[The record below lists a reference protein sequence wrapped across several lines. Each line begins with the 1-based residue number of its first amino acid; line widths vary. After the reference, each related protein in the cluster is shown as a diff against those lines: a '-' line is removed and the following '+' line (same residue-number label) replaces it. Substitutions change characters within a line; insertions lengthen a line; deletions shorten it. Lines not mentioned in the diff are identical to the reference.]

1 MNNSPHGIALVLSKT
16 GVIQQELYNSI
27 GVNCSVGQLL
37 PTIFSKHDFR
47 NALTM
52 LQKLKTDNIVVDM
65 PLAMDLGGQ
74 PTSIYFSGVCNED
87 NLVVIG
93 TNSQGADTALYDE
106 LTLLNNELA
115 NNLRDAIKQIHKNNS
130 VTEPDLDAFT
140 KLNNDLVNTQRELS
154 KTNKQLEVL
163 NEQKN
168 QLIGVAAH
176 DLRNPL
182 TVISGY
188 IQFVK
193 SYSDNLTDS
202 QIQMLS
208 KATDAADRMIVML
221 EELLDLS
228 EIESGNVN
236 LKLQLIDF
244 IALIELNIELNQV
257 IADKKNIKINF
268 MRESIPLVAFDA
280 AKIEQVINNIL
291 SNGIKYSHQD
301 TVIEVILTQK
311 EKMMELIIQDQGQGI
326 PEKELEKIF
335 QPYATTSVK
344 ATAGEKST
352 GLGLAI
358 TQKIVQAHGGSI
370 TVESELGKGSS
381 FIIHLP
387 IRTEITKQS

>member
-1 MNNSPHGIALVLSKT
+1 MSTNKSTQGIALVLSKS
-16 GVIQQELYNSI
+16 GIIQQVLYNNI
-27 GVNCSVGQLL
+27 GVDVSTAQLL
-37 PTIFSKHDFR
+37 PTIFCKHDFR
-47 NALTM
+47 SALSM
-52 LQKLKTDNIVVDM
+52 LQKLKTDNIVVDL
-65 PLAMDLGGQ
+65 PLAMDIDGQ

-93 TNSQGADTALYDE
+93 ANSQGADTVLYDE

-115 NNLRDAIKQIHKNNS
+115 NNLRDALKQIHKSNNLS
-130 VTEPDLDAFT
+130 EPDLDAFT
-140 KLNNDLVNTQRELS
+140 QLNNDLVNTQRELS

-202 QIQMLS
+202 QIQMLT
-208 KATDAADRMIVML
+208 KATDAADKMIFML
-221 EELLDLS
+221 EDLLDLS
-228 EIESGNVN
+228 EIESGKVN

-244 IALIELNIELNQV
+244 VALIELNIELNQV

-268 MRESIPLVAFDA
+268 SRDDLPLLVFDSG
-280 AKIEQVINNIL
+280 KIEQVINNIL
-291 SNGIKYSHQD
+291 SNGIKYSHSD
-301 TVIEVILTQK
+301 TVIEVSLTQK
-311 EKMMELIIQDQGQGI
+311 EQTLELIIKDQGQGI
-326 PEKELEKIF
+326 PEQELEKIF
-335 QPYATTSVK
+335 QAYATTSVK
-344 ATAGEKST
+344 STAGEKST

-358 TQKIVQAHGGSI
+358 TQKIVEAHGGTI
-370 TVESELGKGSS
+370 AVESKQNQGSS

-387 IRTEITKQS
+387 VRTELAE

>member
-1 MNNSPHGIALVLSKT
+1 MNSSPHGIALVLSKS
-16 GVIQQELYNSI
+16 GIIQQVLYNNI
-27 GVNCSVGQLL
+27 GVNISTGQLL

-47 NALTM
+47 NALSM
-52 LQKLKTDNIVVDM
+52 LQKLKNDNIVVDM
-65 PLAMDLGGQ
+65 PLAMEIKGQ

-93 TNSQGADTALYDE
+93 ANSQGADAALYDE

-115 NNLRDAIKQIHKNNS
+115 NNLRDALKQIHKDS
-130 VTEPDLDAFT
+130 SLTEPDLDAFT
-140 KLNNDLVNTQRELS
+140 TLNNDLVNTQRELS

-202 QIQMLS
+202 QVQMLT

-257 IADKKNIKINF
+257 IADKKNIRINF
-268 MRESIPLVAFDA
+268 KHTDLPLVAFDSG
-280 AKIEQVINNIL
+280 KIEQVINNIL
-291 SNGIKYSHQD
+291 SNGIKYSHQN
-301 TVIEVILTQK
+301 TVINVILTQK

-344 ATAGEKST
+344 STAGEKST

-358 TQKIVQAHGGSI
+358 TQKIVEAHGGSI
-370 TVESELGKGSS
+370 TVESELNKGSS
-381 FIIHLP
+381 FIISLP
-387 IRTEITKQS
+387 IRTETPE